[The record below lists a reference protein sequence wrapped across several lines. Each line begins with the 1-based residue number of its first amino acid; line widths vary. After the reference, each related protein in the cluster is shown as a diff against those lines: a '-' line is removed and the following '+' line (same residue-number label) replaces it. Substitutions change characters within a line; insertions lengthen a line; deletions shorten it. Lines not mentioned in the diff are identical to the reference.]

1 MLKAMTK
8 VSSKGQLVL
17 PKEIREKLDIKKGD
31 FLVIEIAENTLI
43 MKKKESFLDY
53 EALLPPLKIKK
64 NSIRDFVAEE
74 MVKDVI

>member
-31 FLVIEIAENTLI
+31 FLVIEITENTLI

-53 EALLPPLKIKK
+53 EALLPPLKIKE

-74 MVKDVI
+74 MSKDVI

>member
-43 MKKKESFLDY
+43 MKKKEGFLDY